1 MAKVTAGKVVGLVI
15 GSMLAVCAGIW
26 GSTDFLK
33 APDPRSY
40 ASASGEVLRVW
51 VDISKSNRNTCAEYE
66 YTVANKKY
74 RSKMNS
80 YNENTFPF
88 DMIPGQPLIVYYQ
101 PNDPDVAVLDRK
113 RPTQKMFTALMLV
126 GLLSFGTI
134 VAVFAPDPPWV
145 RKRVN

>member
-1 MAKVTAGKVVGLVI
+1 MHKLTVGRMI
-15 GSMLAVCAGIW
+15 GLLIGGALAVSAVVW
-26 GSTDFLK
+26 GSSDFIK

-40 ASASGEVLRVW
+40 ASTSGDIIRVW

-66 YTVANKKY
+66 YVVSNKKY
-74 RSKMNS
+74 HSKLNAF
-80 YNENTFPF
+80 NENTFSY
-88 DMIPGQPLIVYYQ
+88 DLIPGQPVIVYYQ
-101 PNDPDVAVLDRK
+101 PEDPSIAVLDKK

-145 RKRVN
+145 RKRD